1 MKGKILLTGA
11 SGFIGRRV
19 HRLLTLNHYEM
30 SVLLR
35 KSNDAYEDTYVID
48 LEKDE
53 IKDEIFKGVTSVIHL
68 AGYAHDLKN
77 SPSKLNKFQKL
88 NYEASIALARLHL

>member
-19 HRLLTLNHYEM
+19 YRLLTLNHFEM
-30 SVLLR
+30 RVLLR

-53 IKDEIFKGVTSVIHL
+53 IKDEI
-68 AGYAHDLKN
+68 LKE
-77 SPSKLNKFQKL
+77 LL
-88 NYEASIALARLHL
+88 L

>member
-19 HRLLTLNHYEM
+19 HKLLTLNHYEAR
-30 SVLLR
+30 VLLR

-53 IKDEIFKGVTSVIHL
+53 INDK
-68 AGYAHDLKN
+68 
-77 SPSKLNKFQKL
+77 
-88 NYEASIALARLHL
+88 